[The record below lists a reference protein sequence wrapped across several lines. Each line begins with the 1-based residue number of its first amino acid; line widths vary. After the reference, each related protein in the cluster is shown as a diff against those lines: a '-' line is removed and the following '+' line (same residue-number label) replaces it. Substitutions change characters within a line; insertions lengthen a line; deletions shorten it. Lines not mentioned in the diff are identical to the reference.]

1 MSNSLRFIDT
11 HCHLDFDVFKDNVSH
26 HLNVAKAAG
35 VDTIILPAVGE
46 SNWLRIEA
54 LAEQYPGI
62 YYALGC
68 HPFFMD
74 QHNDDVLSV
83 LSEKL
88 THRNRRCVAI
98 GECGLD
104 KVAAKTSMQ
113 WQKQLSLFEGHC
125 SLAVLHNLPLIIH
138 SRNAHS
144 EVIEIL
150 KHKKLEAKGVI
161 HGFSGSYQQA
171 MQYVD
176 LGFYIGV
183 GGTITYPR
191 ANKTRKTISQLPLG
205 ALLLETDSPDM
216 PIYGRQGAAN
226 HPQYVREIFDE
237 LCCLRSESAQTIASL
252 IVQNSNSLFNF

>member
-1 MSNSLRFIDT
+1 MRFIDT
-11 HCHLDFDVFKDNVSH
+11 HCHLDFDVFKDNISH
-26 HLNVAKAAG
+26 QLSVAKAAG

-54 LAEQYPGI
+54 LAKQYPEI

-74 QHNDDVLSV
+74 QHRDDVVSV
-83 LSEKL
+83 LSDKL
-88 THRNRRCVAI
+88 AHRHFRCVAI

-104 KVAAKTSMQ
+104 KVAAKTPAQ
-113 WQKQLSLFEGHC
+113 WEKQRTLFKAHC

-150 KHKKLEAKGVI
+150 KHKKPAAKGVI

-171 MQYVD
+171 MQYVE

-191 ANKTRKTISQLPLG
+191 ANKTRKTISKLPLS

-216 PIYGRQGAAN
+216 PTYGRQGAPN

-237 LCCLRSESAQTIASL
+237 LCLLRSEDAQTIASL
-252 IVQNSNSLFNF
+252 IVQNSNSLFKI